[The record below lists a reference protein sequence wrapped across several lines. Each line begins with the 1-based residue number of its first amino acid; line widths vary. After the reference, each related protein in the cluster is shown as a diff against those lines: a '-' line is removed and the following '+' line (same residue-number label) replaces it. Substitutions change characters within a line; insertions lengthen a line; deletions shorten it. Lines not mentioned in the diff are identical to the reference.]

1 VAPKQTTVDNRL
13 KLMLS
18 QHLLPKPH
26 RRRSREHLRRWMEQ
40 QRCVAG
46 SDPFVM
52 LLLLVT
58 TRMYYCLKNNPAK
71 NISPCI
77 VDCMVRFCKTWLLEI
92 DSDRRT
98 PLHNAL
104 LVLLLPLKETTARSK
119 SKVQHAAYVVEKL
132 LSGPGCNAL
141 QIKDAAG
148 NLPIHIATTLG
159 AQYSVLEV
167 SFDIFSCLFVYL
179 VLSLFNALELR
190 NALII

>member
-1 VAPKQTTVDNRL
+1 
-13 KLMLS
+13 M
-18 QHLLPKPH
+18 
-26 RRRSREHLRRWMEQ
+26 
-40 QRCVAG
+40 
-46 SDPFVM
+46 
-52 LLLLVT
+52 
-58 TRMYYCLKNNPAK
+58 
-71 NISPCI
+71 
-77 VDCMVRFCKTWLLEI
+77 
-92 DSDRRT
+92 
-98 PLHNAL
+98 
-104 LVLLLPLKETTARSK
+104 
-119 SKVQHAAYVVEKL
+119 QHAAYVVEKL